1 MAVEI
6 SAPVPVED
14 LIARRKRGRYYA
26 RNGCLSSE
34 EVALAWPV
42 VWRYDAVIRA
52 NEVRTSKAQATGT
65 YGTTTWTEYHAEDV
79 RRVADAIAD
88 GTAVLEPGWRRD
100 TELGQELLHQAWE
113 RDRRQHTR
121 QMAIQG
127 VVISLIVLAFLGF
140 VVFVAIH

>member
-6 SAPVPVED
+6 SAPVPVEE

-26 RNGCLSSE
+26 DEGYLSSD

-52 NEVRTSKAQATGT
+52 NEVRTAKAHATGT

-79 RRVADAIAD
+79 QRVADAIAA

-100 TELGQELLHQAWE
+100 TELGRELLHEAWR
-113 RDRRQHTR
+113 RDGRRKFGT
-121 QMAIQG
+121 
-127 VVISLIVLAFLGF
+127 
-140 VVFVAIH
+140 